1 MCVPGEVH
9 RITIPNPSQNSVV
22 VEDLLP
28 NHSYIFKVKAQSEE
42 GWGPER
48 EGVITIESQV
58 DPQSPLSPVPGEMAG
73 DRRVALRC
81 LCCCLQCWPGCFLSP
96 CHILSSPFLPLI
108 LEQDLL
114 PHTLALHS
122 SGELSSSGS
131 LHKCCVH
138 IPLRLPLL

>member
-1 MCVPGEVH
+1 MVLTSSSPRVPGEVH

-58 DPQSPLSPVPGEMAG
+58 DPQSPLSPVPGEVLG
-73 DRRVALRC
+73 TE
-81 LCCCLQCWPGCFLSP
+81 GC
-96 CHILSSPFLPLI
+96 H
-108 LEQDLL
+108 
-114 PHTLALHS
+114 
-122 SGELSSSGS
+122 
-131 LHKCCVH
+131 
-138 IPLRLPLL
+138 